1 MNSFDNLNRMV
12 FLDLIEDECYTKE
25 KFLCKYG
32 RCGFTKKELDKIIE
46 IYDLI

>member
-1 MNSFDNLNRMV
+1 MV
-12 FLDLIEDECYTKE
+12 FLDMIEDECFTKE

-32 RCGFTKKELDKIIE
+32 KYGFTEKELNKIIE